1 MLDVITLYSRRII
14 CRFCNECSDLGGL
27 LTVSI
32 GIFLLQTFTSASM
45 ILWFDARGECRNI
58 MELCKNFIAAF
69 VF

>member
-27 LTVSI
+27 LTVAV
-32 GIFLLQTFTSASM
+32 GILLLQTFTSARM

-58 MELCKNFIAAF
+58 VELCKHFIAAF